1 MSCSIRKGEKV
12 KGGMNREKKIVI
24 VKLNILH

>member
-12 KGGMNREKKIVI
+12 KGGMKREKKIVI